1 MRSMVRA
8 MTVALGFIAVAGIA
22 GAQGGGAAPL
32 KIGYVNTQ
40 LLMEAAPG
48 RAQAESLLKKE
59 GDTYQAQ
66 LQKMQDS
73 LNNMLAKYQK
83 DEPTLSAAAKKKA
96 QDNMQGLETEIQG
109 RNLQLQQQFQNR
121 QNEVLAPIQDVVR
134 KVLEDIRVEDG
145 FAMIL
150 DKTPGQTPIIVADK
164 NLDITD
170 RVVSRLRAT
179 AKPAIPAAGTA
190 PAPKPG
196 APSTPAGVTARPPG
210 SKPPTR

>member
-8 MTVALGFIAVAGIA
+8 TTIALGFIAVAGMA
-22 GAQGGGAAPL
+22 GAQGASTL

-40 LLMEAAPG
+40 ALMEAAPG
-48 RAQAESLLKKE
+48 RADAEALLKKE
-59 GDTYQAQ
+59 GDSYQVV

-73 LNNMLAKYQK
+73 LNAMMTKYQK

-109 RNLQLQQQFQNR
+109 KNLQLQQQFQNR

-179 AKPAIPAAGTA
+179 AKPAVPAAGTA

-196 APSTPAGVTARPPG
+196 SPSAPAGVTRPPG
-210 SKPPTR
+210 SRPPTQ

>member
-1 MRSMVRA
+1 MRSIIRA
-8 MTVALGFIAVAGIA
+8 MTFALGFLAVAGVA
-22 GAQGGGAAPL
+22 EAQGGATL
-32 KIGYVNTQ
+32 KIGYVNTAA
-40 LLMEAAPG
+40 LMEAAPG

-59 GDTYQAQ
+59 GDGYQVL

-73 LNNMLAKYQK
+73 LNTMLTKYQK

-109 RNLQLQQQFQNR
+109 RNLQLQQQFQSR
-121 QNEVLAPIQDVVR
+121 QTEVLAPIQDVVR

-179 AKPAIPAAGTA
+179 TKPSLPAAGAA

-196 APSTPAGVTARPPG
+196 APGAPAGVTARPPG
-210 SKPPTR
+210 SKPPTQ

>member
-8 MTVALGFIAVAGIA
+8 MMVALGVIAVAGTA
-22 GAQGGGAAPL
+22 GAQGSGQL

-59 GDTYQAQ
+59 GDGYQAL
-66 LQKMQDS
+66 LQRMQDS
-73 LNNMLAKYQK
+73 LNTMLTKYQK

-96 QDNMQGLETEIQG
+96 QDNMQGLETELQG
-109 RNLQLQQQFQNR
+109 KNLQLQQQFQQR
-121 QNEVLAPIQDVVR
+121 QTEVMAPIQDVVR

-179 AKPAIPAAGTA
+179 SKPALPTMA
-190 PAPKPG
+190 PAPKAG
-196 APSTPAGVTARPPG
+196 APGTPAGVTARPPG
-210 SKPPTR
+210 SKPPTQ

>member
-1 MRSMVRA
+1 MVRA
-8 MTVALGFIAVAGIA
+8 MTVALGLVAVAGMA
-22 GAQGGGAAPL
+22 GAQSSSPP

-40 LLMEAAPG
+40 ALMEAAPG
-48 RAQAESLLKKE
+48 RAEAETLLKKE
-59 GDTYQAQ
+59 GDSYQAI

-73 LNNMLAKYQK
+73 LQAMFTKYQK

-96 QDNMQGLETEIQG
+96 QDAMQGLETEIQG
-109 RNLQLQQQFQNR
+109 KNLQLQQQFQQR
-121 QNEVLAPIQDVVR
+121 QNEVMAPIQDVVR

-145 FAMIL
+145 YAMIL

-179 AKPAIPAAGTA
+179 AKPSLPSASTAA

-196 APSTPAGVTARPPG
+196 APAGPAGVTRPP
-210 SKPPTR
+210 SKPPVQ

>member
-1 MRSMVRA
+1 MRSTVRA
-8 MTVALGFIAVAGIA
+8 MTIALGFVAVAGMA
-22 GAQGGGAAPL
+22 GAQTAAPI

-48 RAQAESLLKKE
+48 RAAAESLLKKE
-59 GDTYQAQ
+59 GDSYQAI

-73 LNNMLAKYQK
+73 LNTMLTKYQK

-109 RNLQLQQQFQNR
+109 KNLQLQQQFQAR

-145 FAMIL
+145 YAMIL

-179 AKPAIPAAGTA
+179 AKPSLPAAST
-190 PAPKPG
+190 APKPG

-210 SKPPTR
+210 SKPPTQ

>member
-1 MRSMVRA
+1 MFRA
-8 MTVALGFIAVAGIA
+8 MTVALGCVAVAGVA
-22 GAQGGGAAPL
+22 GAQSAASI

-40 LLMEAAPG
+40 ELMAAAPG

-59 GDTYQAQ
+59 GDTYQAM

-73 LNNMLAKYQK
+73 LNTMLTKYQK

-96 QDNMQGLETEIQG
+96 QDTMQGLETEIQG
-109 RNLQLQQQFQNR
+109 RNLQLQQQFQSR

-134 KVLEDIRVEDG
+134 KVLEDIRIEEG

-179 AKPAIPAAGTA
+179 AKPAIPAATAA

-196 APSTPAGVTARPPG
+196 SPSAPAGVTRPPG
-210 SKPPTR
+210 SKPPTQ

>member
-1 MRSMVRA
+1 MRSTVRA
-8 MTVALGFIAVAGIA
+8 MTIALGFIAVAGMA
-22 GAQGGGAAPL
+22 GAQSTAQV

-48 RAQAESLLKKE
+48 RAAAESLLKKE
-59 GDTYQAQ
+59 GDGYQAM

-73 LNNMLAKYQK
+73 LQNMLTKYQK

-96 QDNMQGLETEIQG
+96 QDAMQGLETELQG
-109 RNLQLQQQFQNR
+109 KNLQLQQQFQNR
-121 QNEVLAPIQDVVR
+121 QNEVMAPIQDIVR
-134 KVLEDIRVEDG
+134 KVLEDIRMEDG
-145 FAMIL
+145 YAMIL

-179 AKPAIPAAGTA
+179 AKPALPVAAPAA
-190 PAPKPG
+190 APKPG
-196 APSTPAGVTARPPG
+196 TPGAPAGVTARPPG
-210 SKPPTR
+210 SKPPTK

>member
-8 MTVALGFIAVAGIA
+8 MTVALGFVAVAGAA
-22 GAQGGGAAPL
+22 GAQGSAP

-48 RAQAESLLKKE
+48 RAAAESLLKKE
-59 GDTYQAQ
+59 GDSYQVM
-66 LQKMQDS
+66 LQRMQDS
-73 LNNMLAKYQK
+73 LNTMLTKYQK
-83 DEPTLSAAAKKKA
+83 DEPTLSATAKKKA
-96 QDNMQGLETEIQG
+96 QDTMQGLETEIQG
-109 RNLQLQQQFQNR
+109 KNLQLQQQFQAR
-121 QNEVLAPIQDVVR
+121 QNEVMAPIQDVVR

-179 AKPAIPAAGTA
+179 AKPTL

-196 APSTPAGVTARPPG
+196 APSAPAGVTR
-210 SKPPTR
+210 PPTR

>member
-8 MTVALGFIAVAGIA
+8 MTVALGFVAVAGTA
-22 GAQGGGAAPL
+22 GAQGSTL

-48 RAQAESLLKKE
+48 RADAEALLKKE
-59 GDTYQAQ
+59 GDSYQVM

-73 LNNMLAKYQK
+73 LNTMLAKYQK

-96 QDNMQGLETEIQG
+96 QDGMQGLETEIQG
-109 RNLQLQQQFQNR
+109 KNLQLQQQFQNR

-150 DKTPGQTPIIVADK
+150 DKTPGNTPIIVADK

-179 AKPAIPAAGTA
+179 SAGDSR
-190 PAPKPG
+190 G
-196 APSTPAGVTARPPG
+196 G
-210 SKPPTR
+210 

>member
-22 GAQGGGAAPL
+22 GAQGGGAGSI

-59 GDTYQAQ
+59 GDTYQAT

-73 LNNMLAKYQK
+73 LNAMLAKYQK

-109 RNLQLQQQFQNR
+109 KNLQLQQQFQTR

-196 APSTPAGVTARPPG
+196 APSAPAGVTARPPG
-210 SKPPTR
+210 SKPPTQ

>member
-8 MTVALGFIAVAGIA
+8 MTVALGLVAVAGVA
-22 GAQGGGAAPL
+22 GAQSSSPP

-48 RAQAESLLKKE
+48 RVAAESLLKKE
-59 GDTYQAQ
+59 GDGYQAV

-73 LNNMLAKYQK
+73 LQAMYTKYQK

-96 QDNMQGLETEIQG
+96 QDAMQGLETEIQG
-109 RNLQLQQQFQNR
+109 KNLQLQQQFQAR
-121 QNEVLAPIQDVVR
+121 QNEVMAPIQDIVR

-145 FAMIL
+145 YAMIL

-179 AKPAIPAAGTA
+179 AKPALPAASTA
-190 PAPKPG
+190 APKPG
-196 APSTPAGVTARPPG
+196 APAAPAGVTRPP
-210 SKPPTR
+210 SRPPTR

>member
-1 MRSMVRA
+1 MVRA
-8 MTVALGFIAVAGIA
+8 MTVALGFIAVAGVA
-22 GAQGGGAAPL
+22 GAQSAAPL

-40 LLMEAAPG
+40 ALMEAAPG

-59 GDTYQAQ
+59 GDSYQAL

-73 LNNMLAKYQK
+73 LNTMLTKYQK

-109 RNLQLQQQFQNR
+109 KNLQLQQQFQNR
-121 QNEVLAPIQDVVR
+121 QNEVMAPIQDVVR

-179 AKPAIPAAGTA
+179 AKPSLPAAGST

-196 APSTPAGVTARPPG
+196 APAAPAGVTRPPG
-210 SKPPTR
+210 SKPPTE

>member
-1 MRSMVRA
+1 MVRA
-8 MTVALGFIAVAGIA
+8 MTIALGLFAGAGMA
-22 GAQGGGAAPL
+22 GAQSSAPA

-48 RAQAESLLKKE
+48 RVAAESLLKKE
-59 GDTYQAQ
+59 GDSYQAI

-73 LNNMLAKYQK
+73 LQAMYTKYQK

-96 QDNMQGLETEIQG
+96 QDAMQGLETEIQG
-109 RNLQLQQQFQNR
+109 KNLQLQQQFQAR
-121 QNEVLAPIQDVVR
+121 QNEVMAPIQDVVR

-179 AKPAIPAAGTA
+179 AKPALPAASTT

-196 APSTPAGVTARPPG
+196 APGAPAGVTARPPG
-210 SKPPTR
+210 SRPPAQ

>member
-1 MRSMVRA
+1 MRFMVRA
-8 MTVALGFIAVAGIA
+8 MTVALGLFAGASVA
-22 GAQGGGAAPL
+22 GAQGATQM

-40 LLMEAAPG
+40 ALMEAAPG
-48 RAQAESLLKKE
+48 RADAEALLKKE
-59 GDTYQAQ
+59 GDSYQAV

-73 LNNMLAKYQK
+73 LNTMLTKYQK

-109 RNLQLQQQFQNR
+109 KNLQLQQQFQNR
-121 QNEVLAPIQDVVR
+121 QNEVLAPIQDIVR

-179 AKPAIPAAGTA
+179 TKPALPAAGSA

-196 APSTPAGVTARPPG
+196 APSTPAGVTGRPPG
-210 SKPPTR
+210 SKPPTE

>member
-1 MRSMVRA
+1 MVRA
-8 MTVALGFIAVAGIA
+8 MMVALGVVAVAGTA
-22 GAQGGGAAPL
+22 GAQGSAQL

-48 RAQAESLLKKE
+48 RAAAESLLKKE
-59 GDTYQAQ
+59 GDGYQAL
-66 LQKMQDS
+66 LQRMQDS
-73 LNNMLAKYQK
+73 LNTMLTKYQK

-96 QDNMQGLETEIQG
+96 QDNMQGLETELQG
-109 RNLQLQQQFQNR
+109 KNLQLQQQFQSR
-121 QNEVLAPIQDVVR
+121 QTEVMAPIQDVVR

-179 AKPAIPAAGTA
+179 AKPALPTMA
-190 PAPKPG
+190 PAPKAG
-196 APSTPAGVTARPPG
+196 APGTPAGVTARPPG
-210 SKPPTR
+210 SKPPTQ

>member
-8 MTVALGFIAVAGIA
+8 MTIALGLFAVASVA
-22 GAQGGGAAPL
+22 GAQGSGQI
-32 KIGYVNTQ
+32 KIGYVNTAA
-40 LLMEAAPG
+40 LMEAAPG
-48 RAQAESLLKKE
+48 RAAAESLLKKE
-59 GDTYQAQ
+59 GDSYQAL

-73 LNNMLAKYQK
+73 LNTMLTKYQK

-109 RNLQLQQQFQNR
+109 KNLQLQQQFQNR

-179 AKPAIPAAGTA
+179 AKPALPGPSAAT
-190 PAPKPG
+190 KPG
-196 APSTPAGVTARPPG
+196 SPSAPAGVTRPPG
-210 SKPPTR
+210 SKPPTQ

>member
-8 MTVALGFIAVAGIA
+8 MTVALGFVVVAGTA
-22 GAQGGGAAPL
+22 GAQGSTL

-48 RAQAESLLKKE
+48 RADAEALLKKE
-59 GDTYQAQ
+59 GDSYQVM

-73 LNNMLAKYQK
+73 LNTMLAKYQK
-83 DEPTLSAAAKKKA
+83 EEPTLSAAAKKKA

-109 RNLQLQQQFQNR
+109 KNLQLQQQFQNR

-150 DKTPGQTPIIVADK
+150 DKTPGNTPIIVADK

-179 AKPAIPAAGTA
+179 SKPAIPAAGSA

-196 APSTPAGVTARPPG
+196 APSTPAGVTSRPPG
-210 SKPPTR
+210 SKPPTQ